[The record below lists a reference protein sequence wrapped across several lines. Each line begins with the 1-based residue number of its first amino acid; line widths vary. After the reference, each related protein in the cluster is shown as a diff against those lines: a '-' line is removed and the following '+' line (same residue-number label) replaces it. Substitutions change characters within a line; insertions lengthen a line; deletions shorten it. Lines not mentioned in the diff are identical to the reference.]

1 MAFFPEGGCL
11 EDLGVCSSTS
21 YINKALKVILSTSL
35 CLWCQGGRG
44 CGCERIACISY
55 HFVIHSL
62 ITAHLFFMRLVPSSC
77 GVNLFVF
84 SF

>member
-44 CGCERIACISY
+44 CGFERITCISY
-55 HFVIHSL
+55 H
-62 ITAHLFFMRLVPSSC
+62 C
-77 GVNLFVF
+77 
-84 SF
+84 